1 MSFLYTADRTQFSA
15 PTRHPY
21 LNTQPNWLFCLLIC
35 RSVIPCFYTGI
46 TPTQLHR
53 YDSLGCIDIAA
64 VLKPLDFLLPQREI
78 LTLPPVS
85 TVDVANELN
94 SLKYDTQPKEPVLDL
109 DSALPDSSPK
119 ETELE
124 SLVAQTE
131 PYSAD
136 QDNEMVSD

>member
-21 LNTQPNWLFCLLIC
+21 LNTQLNWLFCI
-35 RSVIPCFYTGI
+35 FYTGI

-109 DSALPDSSPK
+109 DSALPGSSPK

-124 SLVAQTE
+124 SLLAQTE
-131 PYSAD
+131 PCSAD
-136 QDNEMVSD
+136 QDNEMVSE

>member
-21 LNTQPNWLFCLLIC
+21 LNTQLNWLFCI
-35 RSVIPCFYTGI
+35 FYTGI

-109 DSALPDSSPK
+109 DSALPGSSPK

-124 SLVAQTE
+124 SLLAQTE

>member
-21 LNTQPNWLFCLLIC
+21 LNTQPNWLFCLLNC
-35 RSVIPCFYTGI
+35 HSVIPCFYAGI
-46 TPTQLHR
+46 APTQLHR

-109 DSALPDSSPK
+109 DSALPGSSPK

-124 SLVAQTE
+124 SLVALTE
-131 PYSAD
+131 PCSAD

>member
-1 MSFLYTADRTQFSA
+1 MSFLYTTDRTQFSA

-21 LNTQPNWLFCLLIC
+21 LNTQLNWLFCI
-35 RSVIPCFYTGI
+35 FYTGI

-109 DSALPDSSPK
+109 DSALPGSSPK

-124 SLVAQTE
+124 SLLAQTE
-131 PYSAD
+131 PCSAD
-136 QDNEMVSD
+136 QDNEMVSE

>member
-1 MSFLYTADRTQFSA
+1 MSFLYTTDRTQFSA

-21 LNTQPNWLFCLLIC
+21 LNTQLNWLFCI
-35 RSVIPCFYTGI
+35 FYTGI

-94 SLKYDTQPKEPVLDL
+94 SLKYDTQLNEPVLDL
-109 DSALPDSSPK
+109 DSALPGSSPK

-124 SLVAQTE
+124 SLLAQTE
-131 PYSAD
+131 PCSAD
-136 QDNEMVSD
+136 QDNEMVSE

>member
-21 LNTQPNWLFCLLIC
+21 LNTQLNWLFCI
-35 RSVIPCFYTGI
+35 FYTGI

-109 DSALPDSSPK
+109 DSALPGSSPK

-124 SLVAQTE
+124 SLLAQTE
-131 PYSAD
+131 PCSAD